1 MNLLLKGE
9 IIIVQLR
16 DKVGDQTPL
25 EKKVQDVVVAG
36 SGQIVAWAEVR
47 GQVGGALIKL

>member
-9 IIIVQLR
+9 IIIVQSR

-47 GQVGGALIKL
+47 GKLVGLIVR